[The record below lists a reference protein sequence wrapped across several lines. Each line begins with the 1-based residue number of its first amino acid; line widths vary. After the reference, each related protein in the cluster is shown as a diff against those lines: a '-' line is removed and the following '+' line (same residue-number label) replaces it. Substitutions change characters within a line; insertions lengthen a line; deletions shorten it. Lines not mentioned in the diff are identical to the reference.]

1 MSTRSDT
8 PASPALGALDSPV
21 ARGSRVVEFDIQGMT
36 CASCVGRIERKL
48 SKVEGVEASVNLAL
62 ESAKVS
68 APEGIS
74 DQQLM
79 DVVQAAGYVAV
90 PKRQDSAQDSA
101 DTSAPERNDHLFARF
116 LVAAILTVPVLLISM
131 VPGAQFPHWGWWAA
145 ALSLPV
151 VTWAAWPF
159 HRAAAVNA
167 RHGAST
173 MDTLVSIGVIAAYA
187 FSLVQMIVDPALTAH
202 AMWGHPMPMT
212 DHQLYFEVA
221 AVVTTF
227 LLLGRWLEHRARR
240 TAADALR
247 SLLELGAK
255 TATLISSDGSA
266 TQVPAASLVAGDLI
280 EVRPGEK
287 IAADGVVESGSSAV
301 DASVITGE
309 SLPVEVSTGSVVT
322 GATIN
327 TSGRLLV
334 RVSRVGEDS
343 TLASMGR
350 MISEA
355 QTHKAPITRLADRIS
370 AVFVPIVLVLA
381 VATFLVW
388 WLAVGDIRG
397 GFVAAVTVL
406 VIACPCALGLATPVA
421 LVAGT
426 GRGSQLG
433 ILLSG
438 PQALEEA
445 RGVDVV
451 VLDKTGTLT
460 EGRMALAAVSVATP
474 DGAALPA
481 GLSREDALRLA
492 GAAEA
497 GSEHPIARAIADAAV
512 SAEGGPSAS
521 GDHTASGTSLS
532 VLPAATDFVSAAG
545 GGVAAT
551 VEGRRVVLGKADWLR
566 ASGVHIPEAGQG
578 VLAAAEAGGATAVYL
593 GVDGALAAVLSVT
606 DTVKASS
613 AEGISQLRALG
624 VTPWLLTGD
633 NASVAA
639 TVAAQVGISPENVI
653 AGVLPDGKVAQI
665 RALQAAGH
673 RVAMVGDGVNDAPA
687 LAAADLGLA
696 MGSGTDV
703 ARQSA
708 DIELMGSSVTQVAQ
722 ALGLSRATLKIIRQN
737 LFWAFSYNVLGIP
750 VAALGLLNPM
760 IAGAA
765 MAASSVIVVT
775 NALRLR
781 RWGK

>member
-1 MSTRSDT
+1 MSTRSD
-8 PASPALGALDSPV
+8 SPAPLAPAALDSPV
-21 ARGSRVVEFDIQGMT
+21 ARGTRVVEFDIQGMT

-62 ESAKVS
+62 ESAKIS
-68 APEGIS
+68 APEGVS

-90 PKRQDSAQDSA
+90 PQRRETLTDDG

-116 LVAAILTVPVLLISM
+116 LVAAILTVPVLIVSM

-145 ALSLPV
+145 GLTLPV

-187 FSLVQMIVDPALTAH
+187 FSLVQMLVDPALTAH

-255 TATLISSDGSA
+255 TATLVSSDGSL
-266 TQVPAASLVAGDLI
+266 TQVPAASLAVGDLI

-301 DASVITGE
+301 DAAVITGE
-309 SLPVEVSTGSVVT
+309 SLPVEVGPGSVVT

-327 TSGRLLV
+327 ASGRLLV
-334 RVSRVGEDS
+334 RVSRVGQDS
-343 TLASMGR
+343 TLAAMGR

-370 AVFVPIVLVLA
+370 AVFVPIVLALA
-381 VATFLVW
+381 VATFLIW
-388 WLAVGDIRG
+388 WLAIGDLRG

-460 EGRMALAAVSVATP
+460 EGRMALAAVSVTAP

-481 GLSREDALRLA
+481 ALSREDALRLA
-492 GAAEA
+492 GAAES
-497 GSEHPIARAIADAAV
+497 GSEHPIARAISDAA
-512 SAEGGPSAS
+512 G
-521 GDHTASGTSLS
+521 

-551 VEGRRVVLGKADWLR
+551 VEGHRVVLGKAQWLR
-566 ASGVHIPEAGQG
+566 ERGVLVPAAGEA

-593 GVDGALAAVLSVT
+593 GVDGELAAVLSVT

-613 AEGISQLRALG
+613 ADGIRELGAMG

-639 TVAAQVGISPENVI
+639 TVAAQVGIAAENVI
-653 AGVLPDGKVAQI
+653 AGVLPEGKVAQI
-665 RALQAAGH
+665 RALQSAGH

-781 RWGK
+781 RWGATS

>member
-1 MSTRSDT
+1 MSTRSD
-8 PASPALGALDSPV
+8 SPAPLAPAALDSPV
-21 ARGSRVVEFDIQGMT
+21 ARGTRVVEFDIQGMT

-62 ESAKVS
+62 ESAKIS
-68 APEGIS
+68 APEGVS

-90 PKRQDSAQDSA
+90 PQRRETLTEDG

-116 LVAAILTVPVLLISM
+116 LVAAILTVPVLIVSM

-145 ALSLPV
+145 GLTLPV

-187 FSLVQMIVDPALTAH
+187 FSLVQMLVDPALTAH

-255 TATLISSDGSA
+255 TATLVSSDGSL
-266 TQVPAASLVAGDLI
+266 TQVPAASLAVGDLI

-301 DASVITGE
+301 DAAVITGE
-309 SLPVEVSTGSVVT
+309 SLPVEVGPGSVVT

-327 TSGRLLV
+327 ASGRLLV
-334 RVSRVGEDS
+334 RVSRVGQDS
-343 TLASMGR
+343 TLAAMGR

-370 AVFVPIVLVLA
+370 AVFVPIVLALA
-381 VATFLVW
+381 AATFLIW
-388 WLAVGDIRG
+388 WLAIGDLRG

-460 EGRMALAAVSVATP
+460 EGRMALAAVSVTAP

-481 GLSREDALRLA
+481 ALSREDALRLA
-492 GAAEA
+492 GAAES
-497 GSEHPIARAIADAAV
+497 GSEHPIARAISDAA
-512 SAEGGPSAS
+512 G
-521 GDHTASGTSLS
+521 

-551 VEGRRVVLGKADWLR
+551 VEGHRVVLGKAQWLR
-566 ASGVHIPEAGQG
+566 ECGVLVPAAGEA

-593 GVDGALAAVLSVT
+593 GVDGELAAVLSVT

-613 AEGISQLRALG
+613 ADGIRELGAMG

-639 TVAAQVGISPENVI
+639 TVAAQVGIAAENVI
-653 AGVLPDGKVAQI
+653 AGVLPEGKVAQI

-781 RWGK
+781 RWGAAS